1 MELRSVRGNYRARH
15 LALLLLL
22 ACAFAGGIAPATA
35 SGAGGR
41 WELLQRSIGVSAM
54 HMQLLHNDR
63 VIIFDRTDFGRSN
76 LSLPGGRCRVNPRE
90 RVLPAGDCTAHSAEY
105 DVAANVARPLF
116 VFTDTWCSS
125 GTVVPDGS
133 LVQTGGWNDGYRCAR
148 TMPVCGG
155 GDRSCDWSEKQDA
168 LAANRWYA
176 TNQILPDGRAFI
188 IGGRRQF
195 SYEFYPK
202 ADPSDTSVVQMPF
215 LMQTRDPEENNLYP
229 FVHLSIDGNLFIFAN
244 NRAIL
249 LDYKRNKVVRTYPV
263 LAGGDPRNYPSSG
276 SSVLLPLSPNPTEA
290 EVLVCGGAPSG
301 SYNSTKGGARIFVP
315 ALTTCGRIK
324 ITDASPAWVIET
336 MPSPRVMGDM
346 ILLPNGAEVA
356 IINGAADGTAGW
368 ESASTPNYAPVIYRP
383 NHSPGDRFEEQAAT
397 GVPRLYHSSAVL
409 LRDGRLLVGGSNPH
423 IYYNFSDVR
432 FPTELSLEAFSPE
445 YLDPSNDMLRPRIL
459 SPSPTGAAAS
469 VTYGA
474 KLALKFSVPASARR
488 RRRRGGA
495 GAGSGSGG
503 LEEVSVTMVAPSFT
517 THSLAMNQRLL
528 FLEVAKTAAVRG
540 LAGTYYVSATMPATA
555 VLAPPGYYMVFVVN
569 GHVPSEGIW
578 VHIQ

>member
-1 MELRSVRGNYRARH
+1 MELRLVGETRASRRH
-15 LALLLLL
+15 LVLLLLL
-22 ACAFAGGIAPATA
+22 ACAYASGIAPA
-35 SGAGGR
+35 SGSGGR
-41 WELLQRSIGVSAM
+41 WDLLQRSIGVSAM

-90 RVLPAGDCTAHSAEY
+90 RALPGGDCTAHSAEY
-105 DVAANVARPLF
+105 DVAANAARPLF

-125 GTVVPDGS
+125 GTVAPDGT
-133 LVQTGGWNDGYRCAR
+133 LVQTGGWNDGYRNAR

-155 GDRSCDWSEKQDA
+155 SDGKSCDWSEKQDA

-202 ADPSDTSVVQMPF
+202 ADPSDTSVIQMPF
-215 LMQTRDPEENNLYP
+215 LVQTRDPEENNLYP
-229 FVHLSIDGNLFIFAN
+229 FVHLNIDGNLFIFAK

-249 LDYKRNKVVRTYPV
+249 LDYKRNKVARTYPV
-263 LAGGDPRNYPSSG
+263 LADGDPRNYPSSG
-276 SSVLLPLSPNPTEA
+276 SSVLLPLKPNPTEA

-301 SYNSTKGGARIFVP
+301 SYNSTKGSARTFVP
-315 ALTTCGRIK
+315 ALATCGRIK
-324 ITDASPAWVIET
+324 ITDPSPAWVIET

-368 ESASTPNYAPVIYRP
+368 EAAGTPNYAPVIYRP
-383 NHSPGDRFEEQAAT
+383 DRSPGDRFEEQAAT
-397 GVPRLYHSSAVL
+397 GVARLYHSSVVL

-423 IYYNFSDVR
+423 TYYNFSGVE

-445 YLDPSNDMLRPRIL
+445 YLDQSNDMLRPRIL
-459 SPSPTGAAAS
+459 DPSPVGAASS
-469 VTYGA
+469 VSYGTTL
-474 KLALKFSVPASARR
+474 KLQFSVPASARR
-488 RRRRGGA
+488 RRGGA
-495 GAGSGSGG
+495 GGFG
-503 LEEVSVTMVAPSFT
+503 LGEVSVTMLAPSFT
-517 THSLAMNQRLL
+517 THSFAMNQRLL
-528 FLEVAKTAAVRG
+528 FLEVGKTAAVRG
-540 LAGTYYVSATMPATA
+540 RAGTYNVSATMPATA

>member
-1 MELRSVRGNYRARH
+1 MAIKPS
-15 LALLLLL
+15 
-22 ACAFAGGIAPATA
+22 CAYASGIAPA
-35 SGAGGR
+35 SGSGGR
-41 WELLQRSIGVSAM
+41 WDLLQRSIGVSAM

-90 RVLPAGDCTAHSAEY
+90 RALPGGDCTAHSAEY
-105 DVAANVARPLF
+105 DVAANAARPLF

-125 GTVVPDGS
+125 GTVAPDGT
-133 LVQTGGWNDGYRCAR
+133 LVQTGGWNDGYRNAR

-155 GDRSCDWSEKQDA
+155 SDGKSCDWSEKQDA

-202 ADPSDTSVVQMPF
+202 ADPSDTSVIQMPF
-215 LMQTRDPEENNLYP
+215 LVQTRDPEENNLYP
-229 FVHLSIDGNLFIFAN
+229 FVHLNIDGNLFIFAK

-249 LDYKRNKVVRTYPV
+249 LDYKRNKVARTYPV
-263 LAGGDPRNYPSSG
+263 LADGDPRNYPSSG
-276 SSVLLPLSPNPTEA
+276 SSVLLPLKPNPTEA

-301 SYNSTKGGARIFVP
+301 SYNSTKGSARTFVP
-315 ALTTCGRIK
+315 ALATCGRIK
-324 ITDASPAWVIET
+324 ITDPSPAWVIET

-368 ESASTPNYAPVIYRP
+368 EAAGTPNYAPVIYRP
-383 NHSPGDRFEEQAAT
+383 DRSPGDRFEEQAAT
-397 GVPRLYHSSAVL
+397 GVARLYHSSVVL

-423 IYYNFSDVR
+423 TYYNFSGVE

-445 YLDPSNDMLRPRIL
+445 YLDQSNDMLRPRIL
-459 SPSPTGAAAS
+459 DPSPIGAASS
-469 VTYGA
+469 VSYGTTL
-474 KLALKFSVPASARR
+474 KLQFSVPASARR
-488 RRRRGGA
+488 RRGGA
-495 GAGSGSGG
+495 GGFG
-503 LEEVSVTMVAPSFT
+503 LGEVSVTMVAPSFT
-517 THSLAMNQRLL
+517 THSFAMNQRLL
-528 FLEVAKTAAVRG
+528 FLEVGKTAAVRG
-540 LAGTYYVSATMPATA
+540 RAGTYNVSATMPATA